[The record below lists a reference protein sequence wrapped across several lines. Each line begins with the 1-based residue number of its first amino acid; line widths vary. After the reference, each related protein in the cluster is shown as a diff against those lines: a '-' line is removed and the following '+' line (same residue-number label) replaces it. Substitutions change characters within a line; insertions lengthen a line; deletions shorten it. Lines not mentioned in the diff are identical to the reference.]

1 MIKLSAIQSFF
12 PESLHRFP
20 RFMLREYLQ
29 VKILEILFESQV
41 ASQLCFLGGTC
52 LRIVH
57 GNRRFSEDLDFDNR
71 GLSKDQFED
80 LANTIRIQLE
90 REGYEVELR
99 TVVRG
104 AWHCYIKFPGLLYQE
119 GLSGHQE
126 EKILIQLDLESQEV
140 DYEPERFI
148 LNRYEVFTLILT
160 TPLAV
165 LLSQKLY
172 TIINRKRK
180 KGRDFFDVVFL
191 LGKGIQPDYTFLDKK
206 ADISSPEALNQK
218 IMEIC
223 QSVNMETM
231 ARDVEPFLFAGQD
244 TKRII
249 RFEQYFLQV
258 MSTK

>member
-1 MIKLSAIQSFF
+1 MLNLSEIQSFF

-41 ASQLCFLGGTC
+41 ASKLCFLGGTC

-71 GLSKDQFED
+71 GLKKDQFED
-80 LANTIRIQLE
+80 VANTIRTQLE

-104 AWHCYIKFPGLLYQE
+104 AWHCYIKFPGLLYKE
-119 GLSGHQE
+119 GLSGHHE
-126 EKILIQLDLESQEV
+126 EKILIQLDMESQQV

-148 LNRYEVFTLILT
+148 LNRYEVFTSILT
-160 TPLAV
+160 TPLSV

-191 LGKGIQPDYTFLDKK
+191 FGKGIQPDYSFLAKK
-206 ADISSPEALNQK
+206 ANIAGPEALKQK

-231 ARDVEPFLFAGQD
+231 AQEVEPFLFAGQD
-244 TKRII
+244 TKRVI

-258 MSTK
+258 MNA

>member
-1 MIKLSAIQSFF
+1 MLKLSEIQSFF

-41 ASQLCFLGGTC
+41 TSQLCFLGGTC
-52 LRIVH
+52 LRLVH

-71 GLSKDQFED
+71 GFKKDQFED

-119 GLSGHQE
+119 GLSGHHE
-126 EKILIQLDLESQEV
+126 EKILIQLDLESQQI
-140 DYEPERFI
+140 DYEPELFI
-148 LNRYEVFTLILT
+148 LNRYEVFTSILT
-160 TPLAV
+160 TPLPV
-165 LLSQKLY
+165 LLAQKFY

-180 KGRDFFDVVFL
+180 KGRDFYDVVFL
-191 LGKGIQPDYTFLDKK
+191 LGKGIQPDYSYLAKK
-206 ADISSPEALNQK
+206 ANISEPEALQQM

-223 QSVNMETM
+223 QSVNMETI
-231 ARDVEPFLFAGQD
+231 AQDVEPFLFVGQD
-244 TKRII
+244 TKRVT
-249 RFEQYFLQV
+249 RFEKYFLQV

>member
-1 MIKLSAIQSFF
+1 MLNLSEIQSFF
-12 PESLHRFP
+12 PDSLHRFP

-41 ASQLCFLGGTC
+41 ASKLCFLGGTC

-71 GLSKDQFED
+71 GLKKDQFED
-80 LANTIRIQLE
+80 VANTIRTQLE

-104 AWHCYIKFPGLLYQE
+104 AWHCYIKFPGLLYKE
-119 GLSGHQE
+119 GLSGHHE
-126 EKILIQLDLESQEV
+126 EKILIQLDMESQQV

-148 LNRYEVFTLILT
+148 LNRYEVFTSILT
-160 TPLAV
+160 TPLSV

-191 LGKGIQPDYTFLDKK
+191 FGKGIQPDYSFLAKK
-206 ADISSPEALNQK
+206 ANIAGPEALKQK

-231 ARDVEPFLFAGQD
+231 AQEVEPFLFAGQD
-244 TKRII
+244 TKRVI

-258 MSTK
+258 MNA